1 MEGEAGAQRHQGV
14 ARNRHGSQQRK
25 RDLPDRWRSPCNTDL
40 LGELEEVVR
49 LWIGDV
55 ERLAGSARLVLHTEL
70 GAPDRGGPCDRSL
83 DALGRGA
90 DDPLRLDF
98 ASAIGVG
105 WPDIE
110 LVRRDATERIDKLG
124 RCEEQLAG
132 ACSPGCMED
141 VRRTDGIDAI
151 IVE

>member
-1 MEGEAGAQRHQGV
+1 MW
-14 ARNRHGSQQRK
+14 S
-25 RDLPDRWRSPCNTDL
+25 
-40 LGELEEVVR
+40 
-49 LWIGDV
+49 
-55 ERLAGSARLVLHTEL
+55 RLAGSARLVLHTEP
-70 GAPDRGGPCDRSL
+70 GAPDRGGACDRPL

-124 RCEEQLAG
+124 RCEEQSAEPAYLHNDGSG
-132 ACSPGCMED
+132 ARIVDTIWDCSPKSGE
-141 VRRTDGIDAI
+141 RTTGRPTHAQF
-151 IVE
+151 VFCHGKA